1 MKLSTS
7 HKFILLITALVLSVL
22 ASVFCASMPSVKAT
36 TITDATNYFSGTS
49 QEITFK
55 NDGVNAKLRKNETF
69 IVNNDLALDSL
80 SFEIKV
86 DNAIK
91 TLKITFKT
99 ESYFANGNEI
109 SNDGSIEY
117 LDNFENTLTL
127 VFDGANISGTFNQE
141 SYTATLADNLNVNF
155 KVENNIVKAYVEGVE
170 VYNDYKSYKVAD
182 YGVVGAEDFTF
193 EAVDFNGDNTSSD
206 LLILSIDQDLDD
218 AEHTKKQT
226 FKLNASNQIE
236 TIAIPQIAL
245 SKDAYAGDGKIY
257 SKQYKQMTFNLTAY
271 SIFGG
276 LEKAN
281 LFLAKSEGFD
291 NVWLENV
298 DAPKIVSFNQ
308 SGAQKIDVTSNV
320 DGYKKVL
327 ETFDVEVYSTDEI
340 APTYKKDLADAY
352 LLDDTIVNE
361 YSDYLNAVIR
371 ATKVKGADGK
381 ETFIKNGDNFV
392 VPSLENLVTDNKTAF
407 SKLSQT
413 IYYKTPTTDTTAT
426 TGREIPIKSAGDYSF
441 YVTFTDQDNNSIDK
455 DMFYKVDE
463 DDENNIDKGD
473 YYAFVFSFH
482 IEDDSGFSIDTT
494 KTQGTGYVGT
504 LYTAT
509 AFSVNATGYSES
521 YKLFYNA
528 KKDATAEDEGWV
540 RIIQEKE
547 LTEDYS
553 NEVIT
558 ADDVKAISYN
568 GQLSFTPNKVG
579 TYKIECE
586 ITSDSTARSAKAECF
601 IQVEEP
607 VVVKP
612 YEPLEAREI
621 WAIVFLSVGGACLI
635 GIVAL
640 IFVKPKEK
648 TDAEDDE

>member
-1 MKLSTS
+1 M
-7 HKFILLITALVLSVL
+7 LSVL
-22 ASVFCASMPSVKAT
+22 ASVFCAFMPSAKAT
-36 TITDATNYFSGTS
+36 TITDATKYFSGTS
-49 QEITFK
+49 QEISFK

-69 IVNNDLALDSL
+69 VVNNDLALDSL
-80 SFEIKV
+80 GFEVKV

-109 SNDGSIEY
+109 SNDGKVEY
-117 LDNFENTLTL
+117 LDSFENSLSIG
-127 VFDGANISGTFNQE
+127 FDGANISGTFNQKPF
-141 SYTATLADNLNVNF
+141 TATLTENLNVNF
-155 KVENNIVKAYVEGVE
+155 KVENNVIKAYVEGEE
-170 VYNDYKSYKVAD
+170 VFNDYKSYKVAD

-193 EAVDFNGDNTSSD
+193 EAVDFIGDNTATD
-206 LLILSIDQDLDD
+206 LLILSIDQDIDD
-218 AEHTKKQT
+218 VNHAKNQT
-226 FKLNASNQIE
+226 FKLNASNQVE

-257 SKQYKQMTFNLTAY
+257 AKQFKQTTFNLTAY

-276 LEKAN
+276 LEKAS
-281 LFLAKSEGFD
+281 LFLTKNEGFD

-298 DAPKIVSFNQ
+298 ASPKIVAFKQ
-308 SGAQKIDVTSNV
+308 VGAQKIDVTSNV

-327 ETFDVEVYSTDEI
+327 ETFEVNVYSADVDG
-340 APTYKKDLADAY
+340 APTYKKSLADAY
-352 LLDDTIVNE
+352 ALDNTVVNE
-361 YSDYLNAVIR
+361 YSEYLKAVER
-371 ATKVKGADGK
+371 ATKEKDAEGK
-381 ETFIKNGDNFV
+381 ETFIKIGDNFV
-392 VPSLENLVTDNKTAF
+392 VPSLENLVADNKTSF
-407 SKLSQT
+407 SNLSQT

-463 DDENNIDKGD
+463 DDENTIIKGD
-473 YYAFVFSFH
+473 YYDFVFSFH
-482 IEDDSGFSIDTT
+482 IEEDSGFSIDAT
-494 KTQGTGYVGT
+494 KKQGTGYVGT

-509 AFSVNATGYSES
+509 NFTVNATGYSES